1 MSEAEKKK
9 RQDYI
14 RNRRTWIIIQSII
27 AIVLALDII
36 LSLFTYYQLNKSHY
50 VEYSEN
56 GTAEYYVILEND
68 DFYDDSILE
77 GGQSYVSELVKGMTV
92 FFDYELNMDTQD
104 VEYAYKYKVDA
115 LLEIRDQNN
124 GLLIS
129 KPHNLIEEKTGTQ
142 SSNKR
147 LEIDKSISLDY
158 PEYNN
163 FAKDFI
169 ATYDLK
175 NTKASLDVRM
185 QIDVTGNS
193 KKFEESTEN
202 TYFISLNIPLAAQT
216 FKIDTKT
223 SIDSE
228 DSKVLAY
235 KDNANQNIFMG
246 SAIISGLLELI
257 VIIALVV
264 FVFKSRNH
272 DINYSIKVKRIVSAY
287 KSYIQKIVNELD
299 TTGYQ
304 PLYVETFREMLEI
317 RDTIG
322 APILMNENEDKTRT
336 RFFILTNT
344 NILYMFEIKVE
355 NYDEIYG
362 TGKNEKVAEKREP
375 VVGID
380 IEETEE
386 PVSPIIPKV
395 ILVENSVAENA
406 VGTPIVE
413 KAVKKNPPVLY
424 EEIIEERIEEAA
436 QAPDVEIPETEE
448 ETINKELPKEESSIL
463 AYLDNDGNQLDIRY
477 SRSFEANL
485 VQSEDVV
492 KDYYSELKNYIM
504 SFKGVKSRFS
514 WKFETFN
521 KGRNP
526 FFKIKLRGKTILL
539 YCAVDPN
546 SIDKSKY
553 RHEAIDNK
561 LFADVPTLLKIKAGL
576 NVRRAKEIIDLVM
589 SNYQME
595 KNPKAQE
602 VDYKSLY
609 PYEKSQELIEKGL
622 IKVLSNDEKFETK

>member
-14 RNRRTWIIIQSII
+14 RNRRTWIIIQAII
-27 AIVLALDII
+27 ATVLALDIV
-36 LSLFTYYQLNKSHY
+36 LSLFTYYQLNKRHY
-50 VEYSEN
+50 VEYTEDGS
-56 GTAEYYVILEND
+56 AEYYVILENNE
-68 DFYDDSILE
+68 FYDNIILD
-77 GGQSYVSELVKGMTV
+77 GGQSYVSELVKEITV
-92 FFDYELNMDTQD
+92 FFDYELNMDAQD
-104 VEYAYKYKVDA
+104 VEYSYKYNVDA

-129 KPHNLIEEKTGTQ
+129 KPYNLIEEKKGTQ

-147 LEIDKSISLDY
+147 FEIDEAVPVDY
-158 PEYNN
+158 QAYNA

-169 ATYDLK
+169 ETHSLK
-175 NTKASLDVRM
+175 NAKTFVDIRM

-193 KKFEESTEN
+193 SMFEAGAEEN
-202 TYFISLNIPLAAQT
+202 TYFISLNIPLATQT

-223 SIDSE
+223 SLDSG

-235 KDNANQNIFMG
+235 KDNTNQNIFKG
-246 SAIISGLLELI
+246 SAIVSGLLELI
-257 VIIALVV
+257 VIVTLIV
-264 FVFKSRNH
+264 FVFKSRNY
-272 DINYSIKVKRIVSAY
+272 DINYSIKVKRILSSY
-287 KSYIQKIVNELD
+287 KSYIQRILNELD

-304 PLYVETFREMLEI
+304 LLYVETFREMLEI

-344 NILYMFEIKVE
+344 KILYMFEIKVE

-362 TGKNEKVAEKREP
+362 LNN
-375 VVGID
+375 
-380 IEETEE
+380 EETETTTE
-386 PVSPIIPKV
+386 TFDPVEEIF
-395 ILVENSVAENA
+395 
-406 VGTPIVE
+406 VE
-413 KAVKKNPPVLY
+413 KAVDMVVDSLAEEIISAEEKTEIVY
-424 EEIIEERIEEAA
+424 EEVIEERID
-436 QAPDVEIPETEE
+436 APDTSDAEIPEIDEE
-448 ETINKELPKEESSIL
+448 AIKVEIPKEESSIL
-463 AYLDNDGNQLDIRY
+463 AYLDNDGNKLDIRY

-485 VQSEDVV
+485 IQSEDTI

-539 YCAVDPN
+539 YCAIDPN
-546 SIDKSKY
+546 SIDKAKY
-553 RHEAIDNK
+553 RHEAINNK

-576 NVRRAKEIIDLVM
+576 NVRRAKEIINLVM
-589 SNYQME
+589 QNYQME

-609 PYEKSQELIEKGL
+609 PNEDNQSLIERGL
-622 IKVLSNDEKFETK
+622 IKVLSTDENPAIK